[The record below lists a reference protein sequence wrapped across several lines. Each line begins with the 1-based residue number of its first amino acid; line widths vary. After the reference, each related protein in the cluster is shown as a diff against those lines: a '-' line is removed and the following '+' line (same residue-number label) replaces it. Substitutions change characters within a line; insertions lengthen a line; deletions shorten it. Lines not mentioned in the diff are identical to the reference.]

1 MRYQV
6 DYTITGDYA
15 SQGTYITDNVAEFVQ
30 RMREEYAGHLITFS
44 ITQLTEPGR
53 DGLTSSSNT
62 PGEDHG
68 RAD

>member
-6 DYTITGDYA
+6 EYTITGDN
-15 SQGTYITDNVAEFVQ
+15 SGTGTYITDNVAEFVP
-30 RMREEYAGHLITFS
+30 RMRKEYAGRITFS

-53 DGLTSSSNT
+53 DGLSSSSNT
-62 PGEDHG
+62 PGEDHR